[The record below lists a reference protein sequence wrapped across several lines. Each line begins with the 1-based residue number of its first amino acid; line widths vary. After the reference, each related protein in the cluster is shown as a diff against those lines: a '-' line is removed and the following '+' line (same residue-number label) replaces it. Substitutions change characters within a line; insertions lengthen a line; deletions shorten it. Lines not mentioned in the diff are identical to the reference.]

1 MRKRMF
7 CCVLALL
14 GALALAFSFDWQQ
27 SALAE
32 VHLETEPNDTYDSA
46 EEITLDAYV
55 SGKVWQQVYDNH
67 GTSNSDWYTFTL
79 ENSGIVYIR
88 QHGQFVRID
97 LYKRS
102 TEAELAEGAEAFT
115 EVRISQEYDTSTSDK
130 HDKYRSY
137 CTLAEGEYYLKVYYD
152 ELFQTTE
159 YKIHLDFESLVE
171 GSISEAENSKEI
183 VIGQKYTRHAAVP
196 KQSWYKLTLTEK
208 KAITV
213 ACRYPFPFTHGYGY
227 RSLENNGLVFMIA
240 EVYKDEGGAPATSN
254 INSAFDVDV
263 ASREMIFSG
272 SATLDAGTY
281 YIKVAFDDWVKPTAY
296 NSAVHELLVT
306 EKHEH
311 NFTRELIFKGLCKS
325 TDTYLSTCTICGFEN
340 GMQAE
345 KVEHTYVVS
354 YEKKGLFSDYT
365 GLVCEDCGA
374 ETGKTN
380 MKKMLLIPVYLLC
393 IVFIILGIKNYIKIS
408 KQGGKK

>member
-27 SALAE
+27 PALAE
-32 VHLETEPNDTYDSA
+32 VRFETEPNDTYDSA

-152 ELFQTTE
+152 ELFQ
-159 YKIHLDFESLVE
+159 
-171 GSISEAENSKEI
+171 
-183 VIGQKYTRHAAVP
+183 
-196 KQSWYKLTLTEK
+196 
-208 KAITV
+208 
-213 ACRYPFPFTHGYGY
+213 
-227 RSLENNGLVFMIA
+227 
-240 EVYKDEGGAPATSN
+240 
-254 INSAFDVDV
+254 AF
-263 ASREMIFSG
+263 G
-272 SATLDAGTY
+272 CG
-281 YIKVAFDDWVKPTAY
+281 
-296 NSAVHELLVT
+296 
-306 EKHEH
+306 EH
-311 NFTRELIFKGLCKS
+311 KR
-325 TDTYLSTCTICGFEN
+325 
-340 GMQAE
+340 
-345 KVEHTYVVS
+345 
-354 YEKKGLFSDYT
+354 
-365 GLVCEDCGA
+365 
-374 ETGKTN
+374 
-380 MKKMLLIPVYLLC
+380 
-393 IVFIILGIKNYIKIS
+393 
-408 KQGGKK
+408 GGKQ